1 MYRWAYQE
9 NAVGSFEIENCIGS
23 RGAGWGGGLEGCMGV
38 GGSVGGGGL
47 WNVCL
52 CLFCVVC
59 VYIYLCVCVSLNAH
73 VRLCMCMHH
82 VQSCSHA
89 VHLSESCLLKSL
101 VQSPAAFQLQVFS
114 SVPVEGWGHVFVW
127 PAEVSTSLSGGGRA
141 HVHALSFL
149 HVFS

>member
-1 MYRWAYQE
+1 MGE
-9 NAVGSFEIENCIGS
+9 GGSI
-23 RGAGWGGGLEGCMGV
+23 GGGAVERV
-38 GGSVGGGGL
+38 SVS
-47 WNVCL
+47 VL
-52 CLFCVVC
+52 CCVC
-59 VYIYLCVCVSLNAH
+59 VYIYVCVSLNAH